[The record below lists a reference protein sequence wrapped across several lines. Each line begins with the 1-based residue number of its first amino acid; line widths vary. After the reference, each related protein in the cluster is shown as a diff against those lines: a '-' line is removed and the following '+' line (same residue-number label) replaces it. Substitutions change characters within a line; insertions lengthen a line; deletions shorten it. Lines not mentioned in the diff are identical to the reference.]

1 MTHGDF
7 PVDRR
12 LPPDVV
18 PDSTLIQEPSVRSHR
33 ARQTTLSRESELVKR
48 SGIRSVGEG
57 QMADGKWQMADGKWQ
72 MADGRWR
79 VHLTFL
85 ASAGQTRD
93 ITREAFWPPK
103 PKLLEIALCRGISL
117 AVLGT

>member
-1 MTHGDF
+1 
-7 PVDRR
+7 
-12 LPPDVV
+12 
-18 PDSTLIQEPSVRSHR
+18 
-33 ARQTTLSRESELVKR
+33 
-48 SGIRSVGEG
+48 
-57 QMADGKWQMADGKWQ
+57 MANGRWQMANGRWRMANGEWQ
-72 MADGRWR
+72 MADGRWQMAKGKWQMAKGRWQMAEGEWR
-79 VHLTFL
+79 VDLTSL